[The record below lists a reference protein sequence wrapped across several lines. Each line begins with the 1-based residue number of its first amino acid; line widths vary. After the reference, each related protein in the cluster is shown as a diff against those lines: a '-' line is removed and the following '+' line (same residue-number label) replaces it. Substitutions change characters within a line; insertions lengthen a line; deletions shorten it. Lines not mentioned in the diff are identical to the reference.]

1 MCGYNEA
8 RRNQTVTRERKKRKE
23 KIHPSF
29 QLRADDGIR
38 RGQDDEKEKSET
50 WKSFEVH

>member
-1 MCGYNEA
+1 M
-8 RRNQTVTRERKKRKE
+8 VTTRLDETKQSHEREKEKE